1 MILLTVQ
8 AMLFMPRNMT
18 IMPVSH
24 PSFFPP
30 DPVILTVQ
38 VMRFTPAHVPA
49 FHLMMNATV
58 LIIQSVVYFCP
69 AWMIFCKA
77 AILGHGNICESKKC
91 YKKRGE

>member
-8 AMLFMPRNMT
+8 AMLFMPGNMT

-49 FHLMMNATV
+49 FHLMMNANV

-69 AWMIFCKA
+69 AWMIFCKTA
-77 AILGHGNICESKKC
+77 VLCQGNVRDAQKSC
-91 YKKRGE
+91 